1 MKKREYNPFG
11 YKYATPMEL
20 KSRKKIMNYEKMSDI
35 GCGIWDF
42 GCVFS
47 FLKNSYFLFEFPF
60 LSYNIAPFQVI
71 FN

>member
-1 MKKREYNPFG
+1 MKIYHPCGVRKREYNPFG

-35 GCGIWDF
+35 GYGISDFGFRISDF

-47 FLKNSYFLFEFPF
+47 FRKNS
-60 LSYNIAPFQVI
+60 
-71 FN
+71 